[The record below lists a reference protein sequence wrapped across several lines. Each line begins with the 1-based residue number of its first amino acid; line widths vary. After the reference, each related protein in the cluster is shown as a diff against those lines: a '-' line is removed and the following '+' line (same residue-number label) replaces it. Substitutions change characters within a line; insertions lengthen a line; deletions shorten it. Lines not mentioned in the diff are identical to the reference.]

1 MVVLHL
7 GHGHTPEAAEGSP
20 GAPCEPAAV
29 PPQDC
34 FLYSCGLCGA
44 GPGSGVGL
52 LLHSSYGAVDRNL
65 CP

>member
-20 GAPCEPAAV
+20 GARCEPCH
-29 PPQDC
+29 C
-34 FLYSCGLCGA
+34 FA
-44 GPGSGVGL
+44 TGL
-52 LLHSSYGAVDRNL
+52 LSLLMWTRWNQPGLWGGAPHGAVDRNL